1 MTRQSKFPVQFAV
14 VAAGFAWAW
23 TVLSLMFLTNVF
35 ERSVPPLDA
44 TRVALSLPGLFVA
57 RTMEVLGP
65 QLGHTSSF
73 YAANLV
79 VLLVAG
85 WVGAAAATVIRRRA

>member
-44 TRVALSLPGLFVA
+44 TQVALSLPGLFVA

-65 QLGHTSSF
+65 QLGPTSF

-85 WVGAAAATVIRRRA
+85 CVGAAAATVMRRRA